1 MKKMRQWSL
10 TRGQLHPQKN
20 RSNSG
25 FSLIELMVA
34 MTILSIL
41 FLIAVPTYQ
50 RLQRK
55 AKTAAIVT
63 DLRVF
68 ATALQAHAHDA
79 GSWPAEVDAGVV
91 PPGMTPEELKYDD
104 WTRTTPIGGKFDW
117 EYNCNNVGGVYTA
130 AIKISPTTDAP
141 LVPDDDLFIAIDQ
154 TIDDGD
160 LDTGNFRRGFG
171 GDPIFIIEK

>member
-1 MKKMRQWSL
+1 
-10 TRGQLHPQKN
+10 
-20 RSNSG
+20 
-25 FSLIELMVA
+25 MVA
-34 MTILSIL
+34 VTILSFL
-41 FLIAVPTYQ
+41 FLLAVPTYQ

-55 AKTAAIVT
+55 AKAAATAT

-68 ATALQAHAHDA
+68 ATALQGHAHEA

-91 PPGMTPEELKYDD
+91 PPGMTAEELKFDD

-117 EYNCNNVGGVYTA
+117 EYNCSNVGGTYTA
-130 AIKISPTTDAP
+130 VIRISPTADTP
-141 LVPDDDLFIAIDQ
+141 LVPDDDLFEAIDQ
-154 TIDDGD
+154 ILDDGD